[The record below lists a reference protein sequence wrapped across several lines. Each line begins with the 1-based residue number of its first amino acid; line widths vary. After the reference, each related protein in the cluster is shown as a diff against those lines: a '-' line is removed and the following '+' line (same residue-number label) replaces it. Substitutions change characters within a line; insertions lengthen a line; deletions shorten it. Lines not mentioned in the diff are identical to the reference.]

1 MSILAE
7 AAKKESWFESL
18 SKCGHKLHPWFSSYF
33 VINYT
38 LRVFLITIQR
48 YVLAH
53 YGADAVAAL
62 QFLVGKRRKSKSK

>member
-7 AAKKESWFESL
+7 AAKRELVRKSQQVWAQT
-18 SKCGHKLHPWFSSYF
+18 HPWFSSYF